1 MLGSLAVSSLLFM
14 SYFVTHSVNPSPQN
28 RVGYTPIQQCP
39 NTVYSEVMSSIP
51 ICEPR
56 DTLVKL
62 DLPNDNAMIE
72 EVMPSHVLVPRC
84 SGVCYQGN
92 NYHKCV
98 PEAGGRS
105 SEKFKVYVY
114 VINVILHLQ
123 CDFKLYVHTSLF
135 NKYYFFVRLFL
146 TKGTHKGRAN
156 QKCNVPVLM

>member
-1 MLGSLAVSSLLFM
+1 MLGALAVSAVLFM
-14 SYFVTHSVNPSPQN
+14 SYFVTHSVNPSPKI
-28 RVGYTPIQQCP
+28 RVVYTPIQQCP

-105 SEKFKVYVY
+105 SENFKVYIY
-114 VINVILHLQ
+114 VINVKVHL
-123 CDFKLYVHTSLF
+123 
-135 NKYYFFVRLFL
+135 YYFVLFGV
-146 TKGTHKGRAN
+146 TS
-156 QKCNVPVLM
+156 